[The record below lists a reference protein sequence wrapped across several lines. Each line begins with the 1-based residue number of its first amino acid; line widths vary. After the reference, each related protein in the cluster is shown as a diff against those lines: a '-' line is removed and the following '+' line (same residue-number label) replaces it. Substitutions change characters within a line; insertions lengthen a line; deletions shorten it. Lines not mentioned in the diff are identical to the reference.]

1 MRQTKFV
8 LIDTCESCHRECR
21 LLHSRCIRWC
31 CTLVKEICNNRQ
43 CKQSLKP
50 RQLQSPQQLLRKSVA
65 HRLAACVQRSQGFV
79 IVASS
84 VLLEAQLVCN
94 GTQNS
99 NEAASRNSNEAAS
112 RKEEKPDTEW
122 SSRWQDYEAE
132 RTESWR
138 DCAIDYVMS
147 RFVCLQRTE
156 RSGPHFF
163 GFLNNVGGCPNPY
176 SWRRER
182 SGPHEAAS
190 KKRKQSG
197 FASSFAPSFASSFD
211 EAFSMFS

>member
-1 MRQTKFV
+1 MQ
-8 LIDTCESCHRECR
+8 
-21 LLHSRCIRWC
+21 
-31 CTLVKEICNNRQ
+31 EICNNRP

-50 RQLQSPQQLLRKSVA
+50 RQLQSPQQLLRKSVP

-84 VLLEAQLVCN
+84 VLFSSWILIFLSGRSTISCN

-176 SWRRER
+176 S
-182 SGPHEAAS
+182 
-190 KKRKQSG
+190 
-197 FASSFAPSFASSFD
+197 
-211 EAFSMFS
+211 

>member
-1 MRQTKFV
+1 MRQTKIV

-21 LLHSRCIRWC
+21 LLHSLCIRWC
-31 CTLVKEICNNRQ
+31 CTLMKEICTNRP

-50 RQLQSPQQLLRKSVA
+50 RQLLRKSVP

-99 NEAASRNSNEAAS
+99 NEAASRNRRRRNKGQ
-112 RKEEKPDTEW
+112 KEEKPDTEW

-132 RTESWR
+132 RTESWSLDQNR
-138 DCAIDYVMS
+138 A
-147 RFVCLQRTE
+147 LQ
-156 RSGPHFF
+156 F
-163 GFLNNVGGCPNPY
+163 Y
-176 SWRRER
+176 
-182 SGPHEAAS
+182 
-190 KKRKQSG
+190 
-197 FASSFAPSFASSFD
+197 
-211 EAFSMFS
+211 

>member
-1 MRQTKFV
+1 MVLNSSTQKHAESSWKYVKKSFLNPKRDSCSGRV
-8 LIDTCESCHRECR
+8 CLID
-21 LLHSRCIRWC
+21 LLHACSALKVLSSLHPQCFSRHGFSFFCR
-31 CTLVKEICNNRQ
+31 
-43 CKQSLKP
+43 
-50 RQLQSPQQLLRKSVA
+50 
-65 HRLAACVQRSQGFV
+65 AA
-79 IVASS
+79 
-84 VLLEAQLVCN
+84 AQLVCN

-176 SWRRER
+176 S
-182 SGPHEAAS
+182 
-190 KKRKQSG
+190 
-197 FASSFAPSFASSFD
+197 
-211 EAFSMFS
+211 